1 MILDGKSVSESIY
14 GDIRKTIEERGP
26 SLPSL
31 VLFCDEPDSSNRS
44 YMKSIV
50 KQGERLGISVLTV
63 EAGSSPVDEIKGIN
77 EDPSVAGVMVMH
89 PLKNADE
96 KAVML
101 ALDPLKDLEGRTVYN
116 LGGIVNDEE
125 FFAPP
130 TAEAVMEI
138 LDYYGIDPKGRD
150 ITIVGRSNTV
160 GKPLALLLLKKGVD
174 GTVTVCHSRSRDIG
188 SKTLS
193 ADIVVS
199 AVGIARFIKRD
210 MISPGAVVIDVGI
223 NFVDGKLVGDVDYD
237 EVSRVASAI
246 TPVPGGV
253 GVVTTALLFK
263 HYLKS
268 LERLEQNKR

>member
-14 GDIRKTIEERGP
+14 GDIRKTIEERETT
-26 SLPSL
+26 LPSL

>member
-14 GDIRKTIEERGP
+14 GDIRKTIEERETT
-26 SLPSL
+26 LPSL

-268 LERLEQNKR
+268 LERLEQNIR